1 MKQLKNRKYHI
12 PGIFIF
18 TFDLDNTI
26 IMKSEIEDEEL
37 GRLVL
42 HVNVHARN
50 FIFRTKNDAIY
61 ISIPPHV
68 TLKETKEVIE
78 KMRDKLIASQKKI
91 PHTLID
97 LNYRIEAKYFKI
109 SLVTGIHENFLAH
122 SKLGNTE
129 IVCPPDTDFNNEK
142 LQIWLKRIIEEALRK
157 NAKAILPPHLSALSA
172 QYKLPF
178 QEVKINS
185 SHGRWGSCSVKKVI
199 NLSFYVLLLP
209 QHLID
214 YVLLHEL
221 CHTCEMN
228 HSDRFWTLLNSFT
241 DGKALAL
248 RKELKKYKTSII

>member
-1 MKQLKNRKYHI
+1 MK
-12 PGIFIF
+12 G
-18 TFDLDNTI
+18 
-26 IMKSEIEDEEL
+26 EIEDEEL

-42 HVNVHARN
+42 HVNAHAKN

-78 KMRDKLIASQKKI
+78 KMRNKLIASQK
-91 PHTLID
+91 HTPRILID
-97 LNYRIEAKYFKI
+97 LNYHIETKYFKL
-109 SLVTGIHENFLAH
+109 SLVTGTHKKFLAH

-142 LQIWLKRIIEEALRK
+142 LQIWLKKIIEEALRK
-157 NAKAILPPHLSALSA
+157 NAKAFLPLCLSALSA

-199 NLSFYVLLLP
+199 NLSFYILLLP

-228 HSDRFWTLLNSFT
+228 HSDRFWTLLNS
-241 DGKALAL
+241 
-248 RKELKKYKTSII
+248 